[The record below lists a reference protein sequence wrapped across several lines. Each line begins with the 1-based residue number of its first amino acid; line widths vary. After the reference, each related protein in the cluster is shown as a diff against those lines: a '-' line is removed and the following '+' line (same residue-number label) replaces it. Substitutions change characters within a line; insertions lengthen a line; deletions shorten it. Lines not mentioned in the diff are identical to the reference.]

1 MQIVWEHVML
11 KLFMFYETMF
21 WVWEHV
27 MLKLFMFY
35 EETMFKM
42 ISKYLM
48 KCRICL
54 DHMMNYMFWD
64 NLISFN
70 YVQIILMKFKK
81 WCINEEC
88 LIDLKVFDYVLRL
101 KFKLC
106 KLFENMSC
114 WKCLCFM
121 KLCFEFENMSCWNCL
136 CFMKKLCLKWFQSI
150 WWNVGFV

>member
-54 DHMMNYMFWD
+54 
-64 NLISFN
+64 
-70 YVQIILMKFKK
+70 
-81 WCINEEC
+81 
-88 LIDLKVFDYVLRL
+88 VLREHDL
-101 KFKLC
+101 VTAWYCNEIYTGQAQNIEHL
-106 KLFENMSC
+106 
-114 WKCLCFM
+114 
-121 KLCFEFENMSCWNCL
+121 
-136 CFMKKLCLKWFQSI
+136 
-150 WWNVGFV
+150 V